1 MPPWA
6 RPQGFAPPGFGPPP
20 FGFQRPRRPVFR
32 FLVAAILFVLLLDL
46 IGANLAFFAAVG
58 AAATTKVKEVTLIDG
73 DTSTIA
79 AIPVTGLIDDDTAH
93 QFDQFLSA
101 AESDKTVKAI
111 VLEIDTPGG
120 SASASDTMYHR
131 LQVFK
136 DNMKSAGR
144 TVPVIVS
151 MGGMATSGG
160 YYVACGGDYLFAQPA
175 TMTAN
180 IGVLMPRFNISELLD
195 KYGVKET
202 TIVGTGGE
210 FKNLGSMFQ
219 PENEKAQQYLQGLV
233 DATLAQFKKVVTDG
247 RRGHLPADTSAIF
260 NGRVYMADDAL
271 KLGLID
277 KIGYHEEAY
286 AYAKSAAN
294 SPGARVVRYS
304 PPSALERLLSTD
316 SLSQIPAGKATSGSN
331 VTING
336 VNIDIRQLADL
347 LAPRPMYLWQ
357 GN

>member
-1 MPPWA
+1 
-6 RPQGFAPPGFGPPP
+6 
-20 FGFQRPRRPVFR
+20 
-32 FLVAAILFVLLLDL
+32 
-46 IGANLAFFAAVG
+46 
-58 AAATTKVKEVTLIDG
+58 
-73 DTSTIA
+73 
-79 AIPVTGLIDDDTAH
+79 
-93 QFDQFLSA
+93 
-101 AESDKTVKAI
+101 
-111 VLEIDTPGG
+111 
-120 SASASDTMYHR
+120 MYHR

-136 DNMKSAGR
+136 DNMKTANR

-160 YYVACGGDYLFAQPA
+160 YYVSCGGDYIFAEPA

-180 IGVLMPRFNISELLD
+180 IGVLMPRFNISALMD

-219 PENEKAQQYLQGLV
+219 PENDKATAYLQGLV
-233 DATLAQFKKVVTDG
+233 DATLNQFKKVVTDG
-247 RRGHLPADTSAIF
+247 RKGHLPADTSNIF
-260 NGRVYMADDAL
+260 NGRVYMANDAL

-286 AYAKSAAN
+286 AYAKTAAN
-294 SPGARVVRYS
+294 SPDAKVVRYQ
-304 PPSALERLLSTD
+304 PPSTLEKLLGADSQSTV
-316 SLSQIPAGKATSGSN
+316 PAMGAHSGSN

-336 VNIDIRQLADL
+336 VNLDVRQLAGL
-347 LAPRPMYLWQ
+347 LAPRPMYLWE